1 MHQNVALAFILTLLS
16 GLSTGLGGFTTLLAK
31 RDNSRFLCISMGFS
45 AGVMIYVSMIELF
58 SEASLL
64 LSGSLGEKR
73 GAFYTVA
80 AFFLGML
87 IIALID
93 KLIPCESNPHEM
105 TCAIKPGKAGQS
117 LRRTGLMTAV
127 AIAIHNFPEGVA
139 SFVSATQS
147 LKVALPIVV
156 AIALHNIP
164 EGISVS
170 TPVFYATGSRRKA
183 IGYTFLSGLSEPLGA
198 VLAYLILSPFM
209 TDTLFGVLYAVVA
222 GIMVFI
228 SFDELLPSAEVYGE
242 HHLTIYG
249 LVGGMAVMALSLWMF
264 I

>member
-1 MHQNVALAFILTLLS
+1 MHNVALAFILTLLS
-16 GLSTGLGGFTTLLAK
+16 GLSTGLGGLITLLAR
-31 RDNSRFLCISMGFS
+31 RDNNRFLCISMGFS

-58 SEASLL
+58 SEASRL
-64 LSGSLGEKR
+64 LSGSLGEKS
-73 GAFYTVA
+73 GALFTVA

-93 KLIPCESNPHEM
+93 KLIPCESNPHEL
-105 TCAIKPGKAGQS
+105 TCSVQPGKSGKN
-117 LRRTGLMTAV
+117 LRRTGLITAV
-127 AIAIHNFPEGVA
+127 AIAVHNFPEGVA
-139 SFVSATQS
+139 TFVSATQS
-147 LKVALPIVV
+147 LKVALPIVL

-170 TPVFYATGSRRKA
+170 TPVFYASGSRKKA
-183 IGYTFLSGLSEPLGA
+183 IGYAFLSGLSEPLGA
-198 VLAYLILSPFM
+198 VLAYLILYPFM
-209 TDTLFGVLYAVVA
+209 SDTLFGVLYAVVA

>member
-1 MHQNVALAFILTLLS
+1 MHNVWLAFFLTLLS
-16 GLSTGLGGFTTLLAK
+16 GLSTGLGGLVTLLAK
-31 RDNSRFLCISMGFS
+31 RDNSRFLCVSMGFS

-58 SEASLL
+58 SEANVF
-64 LSGSLGEKR
+64 LSGSLGEKS
-73 GAFYTVA
+73 GAFFTVA

-105 TCAIKPGKAGQS
+105 TCSVRPGKKGQS

-139 SFVSATQS
+139 TFVSATQS

-156 AIALHNIP
+156 AVALHNIP

-170 TPVFYATGSRRKA
+170 TPIFYDSGSRKKA
-183 IGYTFLSGLSEPLGA
+183 IGCAFLSGLSEPLGA
-198 VLAYLILSPFM
+198 VLAYLILYPFM
-209 TDTLFGVLYAVVA
+209 NDTLFGVLYAVVA